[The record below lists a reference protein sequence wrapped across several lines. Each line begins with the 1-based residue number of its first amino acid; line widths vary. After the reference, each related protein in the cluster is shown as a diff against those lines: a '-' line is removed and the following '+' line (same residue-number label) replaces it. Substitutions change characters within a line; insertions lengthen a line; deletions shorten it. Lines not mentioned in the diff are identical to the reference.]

1 MTVTQPDSLKCAN
14 HPARDTYL
22 RCNRC
27 EKPICVEC
35 AVLTPIGYRCKEC
48 VRSQQKVFETALL
61 QDYVLGIIIAGVLS
75 FIGSLL
81 VRLVGFFVIFLAPAA
96 GWVIAEA
103 VRKVTKRRRG
113 KLLFRLV
120 GISTALGALINL
132 LPILLLLLFG
142 NISLGV
148 LFAIIWPAIYAFIVS
163 STVYYR
169 LSGIQLK

>member
-1 MTVTQPDSLKCAN
+1 MTVPQSDTLKCAN
-14 HPARDTYL
+14 HLGRETLL

-48 VRSQQKVFETALL
+48 VRSQQKIFETALT
-61 QDYVLGIIIAGVLS
+61 QDYIFGIIIAGFLS

-81 VRLVGFFVIFLAPAA
+81 VGLVGFFVIFLAPAA

-120 GISTALGALINL
+120 GLSTALGALVNL
-132 LPILLLLLFG
+132 LPILLMLLLG

-148 LFAIIWPAIYAFIVS
+148 LFAIIWPVIYAFIVS
-163 STVYYR
+163 TTVYYR

>member
-1 MTVTQPDSLKCAN
+1 MTTTTPQSLKCAN
-14 HPARDTYL
+14 HPTRDTLL

-35 AVLTPIGYRCKEC
+35 AVLTPTGYRCKEC
-48 VRSQQKVFETALL
+48 VRSQQKIFDTA
-61 QDYVLGIIIAGVLS
+61 QTIDFVYGTITAGILS

-81 VRLVGFFVIFLAPAA
+81 VGMVGFFVIFLAPAA

-113 KLLFRLV
+113 KLLFRL
-120 GISTALGALINL
+120 IAAATALGALVTL
-132 LPILLLLLFG
+132 FPILLMLLLGSF
-142 NISLGV
+142 NIRFLLSAL
-148 LFAIIWPAIYAFIVS
+148 WPALYAFIVT

>member
-81 VRLVGFFVIFLAPAA
+81 VGLVGFFVIFLAPAA